1 VNLVLL
7 EADEI
12 GRPLPRSD
20 RRVAHLL
27 DVLGRREGEP
37 FDAGVI
43 NGSRG
48 KARFSAVTAATV
60 TLAFEPT
67 HPPALP
73 PPLTLVVGLAR
84 PQTARDVLR
93 DATTLGVAALHF
105 VVTERTDPGYTQ
117 SSLWSSGEW
126 RRHVITGAEQAFDT
140 RLPEVTWGQPLAGE
154 LAALPK
160 DTNRVALDNYE
171 ATGPLGDTSLPIGS
185 HVVLAVGGERGWG
198 PADRAALRAAG
209 FDLCHLGARVLRVES
224 ACVAALAIVRGR
236 LGLM

>member
-1 VNLVLL
+1 MNLVLL

-27 DVLGRREGEP
+27 DVLGRREGER

-43 NGSRG
+43 SGSRG
-48 KARFSAVTAATV
+48 KARFSAVTAETV

-67 HPPALP
+67 HPPAPP
-73 PPLTLVVGLAR
+73 PPLTLVVGLPR

-126 RRHVITGAEQAFDT
+126 RRHVVAGAEQAFDT
-140 RLPEVTWGQPLAGE
+140 RLPEVTWGRPLTEA
-154 LAALPK
+154 LAAAPA
-160 DTNRVALDNYE
+160 DAHRVALDNYE
-171 ATGPLGDTSLPIGS
+171 ATGALGETALPIGS

>member
-43 NGSRG
+43 NGPRG

-73 PPLTLVVGLAR
+73 PPLTLVAGLPR

-140 RLPEVTWGQPLAGE
+140 RLPEVTWGQPLAGV

-160 DTNRVALDNYE
+160 YAGRVALDNYE
-171 ATGPLGDTSLPIGS
+171 ATGPLSEATLGGTA
-185 HVVLAVGGERGWG
+185 HAVLAVGGERGWG
-198 PADRAALRAAG
+198 PVDRAALRAAG
-209 FDLCHLGARVLRVES
+209 FGLRHLGTRVLRVES
-224 ACVAALAIVRGR
+224 ACVAALAIVHGR